1 MRNRNHVK
9 ALVVRTAGINCDI
22 ETAHALNAVGAAAEL
37 VHVNEITGGKT
48 KILNYDILVFPGGF
62 SYGDD
67 IAGGKIWS
75 VHMAK
80 VFEDIKKFINS
91 GRPVMG
97 ICNGFQVLTKLGFL
111 PESKN
116 YKQTASLTFND
127 SGVFIDKWV
136 KLEVNK
142 NSPCIFTKNLD
153 GEIELPIA
161 HGEGKI
167 IIEDKTVLDTLA
179 KQNTIALTYVDN
191 PNGSVLDIAGVCNV
205 KGNCFG
211 LMPHPERYAFPQQH
225 PSWTRKEM
233 QNLKAAGLQ
242 FFKNAVEYL

>member
-1 MRNRNHVK
+1 MKKNIK

-22 ETAHALNAVGAAAEL
+22 ETKHILDHVGAKTDL
-37 VHVNEITGGKT
+37 VHINDITNGHT

-75 VHMAK
+75 VHVNK
-80 VFEDIKKFINS
+80 VFADVKKFIAD

-111 PESKN
+111 PEGGKH
-116 YKQTASLTFND
+116 TASLTFNN
-127 SGVFIDKWV
+127 SGVFIDKWLQV
-136 KLEVNK
+136 KINK
-142 NSPCIFTKNLD
+142 NSPCIFTKNLPEYID
-153 GEIELPIA
+153 LPIA

-167 IIEDKTVLDTLA
+167 IIDDKKVLDNIVKTNA
-179 KQNTIALTYVDN
+179 IAMTYVDN
-191 PNGSVLDIAGVCNV
+191 PNGSVLDIAGICNA

-211 LMPHPERYAFPQQH
+211 LMPHPERYMKPFHH
-225 PSWTRKEM
+225 PAWTREEM
-233 QNLKAAGLQ
+233 RNVEAAGVQ
-242 FFKNAVEYL
+242 IFKNAVDYI

>member
-1 MRNRNHVK
+1 MKKNIK

-22 ETAHALNAVGAAAEL
+22 ETVTALAAVGAKADL
-37 VHVNEITGGKT
+37 VHTNEITSGRV
-48 KILNYDILVFPGGF
+48 KILDYDILVFPGGF

-111 PESKN
+111 PENKN

-127 SGVFIDKWV
+127 CGVFIDKWV
-136 KLEVNK
+136 KLKVNK
-142 NSPCIFTKNLD
+142 NSPCIFTKNL
-153 GEIELPIA
+153 GNIIELPIA

-167 IIEDKTVLDTLA
+167 IIEDKNILKNIV
-179 KQNTIALTYVDN
+179 KQNSIALAYDEN
-191 PNGSVLDIAGVCNV
+191 PNGSVLDIAGICNA

-211 LMPHPERYAFPQQH
+211 LMPHPERYAFEHQH

-233 QNLKAAGLQ
+233 ENVKAVGLQ
-242 FFKNAVEYL
+242 IFKNAVDYL

>member
-1 MRNRNHVK
+1 MKKTPK

-48 KILNYDILVFPGGF
+48 KILNYDILIFPGGF

-80 VFEDIKKFINS
+80 VFGDVKKFISS

-111 PESKN
+111 PESKD

-136 KLEVNK
+136 KLKINK
-142 NSPCIFTKNLD
+142 NSPCIFTKNLPD
-153 GEIELPIA
+153 VIELPIA

-167 IIEDKTVLDTLA
+167 IIEDKKVLQDLA
-179 KQNTIALTYVDN
+179 KQNAVALTYVDN
-191 PNGSVLDIAGVCNV
+191 PNGSVLDIAGVCNL

-233 QNLKAAGLQ
+233 QNAKAAGLQ

>member
-1 MRNRNHVK
+1 MKKNIK

-22 ETAHALNAVGAAAEL
+22 ETVHALTAVGAAADL
-37 VHVNEITGGKT
+37 AHTNEITLGKC
-48 KILNYDILVFPGGF
+48 KILDYDILVFPGGF

-111 PESKN
+111 PERKD

-136 KLEVNK
+136 KLKVNK
-142 NSPCIFTKNLD
+142 NSPCIFTKNI
-153 GEIELPIA
+153 GEIIELPIA

-167 IIEDKTVLDTLA
+167 IIEDKQILENIV
-179 KQNTIALTYVDN
+179 KQNAIALTYVDN
-191 PNGSVLDIAGVCNV
+191 PNGSVLDIAGLCNA

-211 LMPHPERYAFPQQH
+211 LMPHPERYAFEQQH

-233 QNLKAAGLQ
+233 ENVKAAGLQ
-242 FFKNAVEYL
+242 IFKNAVDYL

>member
-1 MRNRNHVK
+1 MKKKNVK

-22 ETAHALNAVGAAAEL
+22 ETKHILERVGAKTEL
-37 VHVNEITGGKT
+37 VHINEITAGNE

-75 VHMAK
+75 VHVNK
-80 VFEDIKKFINS
+80 VYNDVKKFIDS

-111 PESKN
+111 PESKEGRH
-116 YKQTASLTFND
+116 TASLTFND
-127 SGVFIDKWV
+127 CGTFIAKWV
-136 KLEVNK
+136 KLKINK
-142 NSPCIFTKNLD
+142 NSPCIFTKGLGD
-153 GEIELPIA
+153 VIELPIA

-167 IIEDKTVLDTLA
+167 IIDDKKVLAELQS
-179 KQNTIALTYVDN
+179 KNTIALTYEDN
-191 PNGSVLDIAGVCNV
+191 PNGSVLDIAGICNS

-211 LMPHPERYAFPQQH
+211 LMPHPERYIEAFHH
-225 PSWTRKEM
+225 PAWTREEM
-233 QNLKAAGLQ
+233 QGVKAAGAQ
-242 FFKNAVEYL
+242 IFKNIVDYI